1 VGTGLTGSVAVY
13 SATRQSATAFQVA
26 QYNGEIA
33 ANLAG
38 SGSSWLAFMTAR
50 TALRWECNKTF
61 KFQVFSANTHR
72 LSQRYT
78 LGVTDHGHHG
88 DSISGELRDRL
99 E

>member
-38 SGSSWLAFMTAR
+38 SRSSWLAFMTAR

-61 KFQVFSANTHR
+61 KFQVFSAN
-72 LSQRYT
+72 
-78 LGVTDHGHHG
+78 
-88 DSISGELRDRL
+88 
-99 E
+99 